1 MFDFASLS
9 TAEASTDKVPPVL
22 DRYELRGSAGKGGG
36 GSVYKAYDTRLD
48 RFVAIKVPIGMAAG
62 SITEEAISQAAI
74 EHPNIPRLLDFGD
87 TLDNRVFISMEL
99 VDGLDIKEYCESK
112 CVPLRRRIAL
122 LVQICN
128 AVHHVHTYDPNKSA
142 GHRDIRVANV
152 LVTEKEGIVKVL
164 DFGLSARLDQFRED
178 DDDCMNS
185 STYVEAGVSWYRHGV
200 EVDLYSI
207 GIVAWQLLVG
217 EPESSNAHRLDR
229 KDPREVM
236 ATHRKLLG
244 LIDDGGISE
253 SFAQTMSETPH
264 TLSRKLQGDLR
275 YILSNL
281 IGCGATQYETVAEV
295 EADLQAYLDYY
306 PLKSKPASWREI
318 CVRFMQR
325 NPMLTAATC
334 SLSLIVMVVGGSL
347 FFARQDLFKSQQ
359 RQGALNGQL
368 ADVYVEANPER
379 PSESITRVPKS
390 LFNILLLSA
399 ESLDP
404 ADTPLSDEEI
414 RKTAQLADSL
424 SASGL
429 HAEAEKTW
437 SVFYEYQ
444 IKQHGEEAAIVLPT
458 RALFAAA
465 KLKNGKGQEALDLA
479 QRNIKCIRQFGG
491 LSRSNAVA
499 LYNSHLIAATQAFG
513 GRHDVAL
520 KVEEEVL
527 RRHGQRK
534 NELWADVSHGIATIC
549 IETRD
554 YDRAL
559 EILDEVLEFYRFARG
574 EDNPRS
580 LLVAANRATAL
591 AGAGRGEQAIAEM
604 RKVIHSFQ
612 EIFPDGGPV
621 LEHHRLILATML
633 AREKHFTEA
642 KAILQRVADQ
652 REYVQPRMQAL
663 VELAGIDILTGQYV
677 GEARQQLL
685 GLLPVIRKELR
696 PDSPIVSSA
705 EHYVK
710 LADARLLDVAAG
722 NE

>member
-74 EHPNIPRLLDFGD
+74 EHPNIPRLLDYGD

-99 VDGLDIKEYCESK
+99 VDGLNIKEYCETK
-112 CVPLRRRIAL
+112 CVPLKRRIEL
-122 LVQICN
+122 LVKICN
-128 AVHHVHTYDPNKSA
+128 AVHHVHTYDPQKAA

-178 DDDCMNS
+178 DDDSRDIGAN
-185 STYVEAGVSWYRHGV
+185 VEAGLSWYRRGV

-217 EPESSNAHRLDR
+217 EPDSGNAHRLDR

-236 ATHRKLLG
+236 AMHRRLLG
-244 LIDDGGISE
+244 LIDNGGISE
-253 SFAQTMSETPH
+253 SFAQAMAESPH
-264 TLSRKLQGDLR
+264 SLNGKLQGDLR

-306 PLKSKPASWREI
+306 PLKSKQASWREI

-325 NPMLTAATC
+325 NPKLTVATC
-334 SLSLIVMVVGGSL
+334 SLSLIVMVVGGFL

-368 ADVYVEANPER
+368 ANVYVEANPER

-390 LFNILLLSA
+390 LINILLLSA
-399 ESLDP
+399 DSLDP
-404 ADTPLSDEEI
+404 ADTPLSDEEM

-437 SVFYEYQ
+437 QVFYEDQ
-444 IKQHGEEAAIVLPT
+444 IKQHGEEAALVLPT
-458 RALFAAA
+458 RALLAAA

-479 QRNIKCIRQFGG
+479 QRNIECIRQFGDE
-491 LSRSNAVA
+491 SDNQAVA
-499 LYNSHLIAATQAFG
+499 LYTSHIIAATQVFG
-513 GRHDVAL
+513 GHYDVAL
-520 KVEEEVL
+520 KIEEDVL
-527 RRHGQRK
+527 RRNGQRK

-549 IETRD
+549 IKTRD
-554 YDRAL
+554 YERGL
-559 EILDEVLEFYRFARG
+559 EILDEVLEFYGYARG
-574 EDNPRS
+574 EGNPRS

-591 AGAGRGEQAIAEM
+591 AGVGRGEQGLAEM
-604 RKVIHSFQ
+604 RKVISSFQ

-621 LEHHRLILATML
+621 LEHHRLILATLL
-633 AREKHFTEA
+633 AREKHFAEA
-642 KAILQRVADQ
+642 KAILQRCADQ
-652 REYVQPRMQAL
+652 RQYTEIRMHAL

-685 GLLPVIRKELR
+685 GLLPVIKKELR
-696 PDSPIVSSA
+696 QDSPIVSSA

-710 LADARLLDVAAG
+710 LADAKLLDVAAG